1 MATKKSKI
9 EIALERIEAEKQARE
24 EAKRREREQHEKLLL
39 ELGRVLEDA
48 AAKPDSEWAA
58 YRNRTVAELLA
69 AVGLEVVTPHP
80 DSPHGVPDSATVQSA
95 AGDSEQSPDWSDRG
109 GQGE

>member
-48 AAKPDSEWAA
+48 AAKPDSE
-58 YRNRTVAELLA
+58 
-69 AVGLEVVTPHP
+69 
-80 DSPHGVPDSATVQSA
+80 
-95 AGDSEQSPDWSDRG
+95 
-109 GQGE
+109 